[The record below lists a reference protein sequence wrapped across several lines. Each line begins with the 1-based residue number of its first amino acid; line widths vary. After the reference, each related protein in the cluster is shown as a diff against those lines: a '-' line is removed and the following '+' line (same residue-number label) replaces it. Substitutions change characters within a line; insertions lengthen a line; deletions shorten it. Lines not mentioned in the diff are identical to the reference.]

1 MSSDFKL
8 CIKCDKLVNI
18 LDDHDDCYRHRVCNS
33 EFPCEICKSWTSEKR
48 QSVER
53 MIDKARL
60 AATKKQSRSTDV
72 ETCPSSSTS
81 SPLTGTRQFVASSL
95 LTRVDNQN
103 NQSLLTGTVTTQ
115 SPLTGTGAIQSPLV
129 GTGTFQSNSPVGVGS
144 VHDIHASNIDINAQA
159 RTEMSSNPFMW
170 MFNMPNQQD
179 FWKDFVDKRVQEALR
194 PTLLRSAATSATFIS
209 NTTTSVSTSVS
220 CTANTT
226 TSTFSN
232 VRRRFDKFSNNNDYE
247 DVSED
252 ESEFSVLARNQSE
265 SKSDNGDNEN
275 PDQNSVAG
283 TCSDQVFV
291 DHADINNNFGYTNLM
306 CKVASELGITVDS
319 EKSQEVQYQSVS
331 DHLSCDKQN
340 NSSPRC
346 RLPLDGV
353 VLNALHSVNKEFVNK
368 GTLRT
373 FKASDDE
380 KFQISSDHF
389 NQFCTPPHLDENSE
403 EGLTSCNVQQG
414 QNKNF
419 GSKKSH
425 FHFKNRELFL
435 QNIELKKIDSQSRLL
450 LRQIS
455 HGVLLTSYIAKVNID
470 DDRLDALKALLQVF
484 KAMSDVT
491 ARIAVNS
498 VKCRRILHIKEMSF
512 KNKSTENKL
521 KQLSTLG
528 PNLFAGKFFDLLH
541 DSAENIRDAK
551 ETQHLRK
558 IKVVDKQESKPSNLH
573 VGAKRKV
580 VDGDYSADS
589 AKRFKS
595 SGPHQKHK
603 SNNQDRR
610 GQSSVSDSFQKKGPR
625 QLGFRPQK

>member
-1 MSSDFKL
+1 M
-8 CIKCDKLVNI
+8 
-18 LDDHDDCYRHRVCNS
+18 
-33 EFPCEICKSWTSEKR
+33 
-48 QSVER
+48 
-53 MIDKARL
+53 
-60 AATKKQSRSTDV
+60 
-72 ETCPSSSTS
+72 
-81 SPLTGTRQFVASSL
+81 
-95 LTRVDNQN
+95 
-103 NQSLLTGTVTTQ
+103 
-115 SPLTGTGAIQSPLV
+115 
-129 GTGTFQSNSPVGVGS
+129 
-144 VHDIHASNIDINAQA
+144 
-159 RTEMSSNPFMW
+159 
-170 MFNMPNQQD
+170 
-179 FWKDFVDKRVQEALR
+179 
-194 PTLLRSAATSATFIS
+194 
-209 NTTTSVSTSVS
+209 
-220 CTANTT
+220 
-226 TSTFSN
+226 STFSN

-252 ESEFSVLARNQSE
+252 ESEFSVLARNHSE
-265 SKSDNGDNEN
+265 SKSDNGDDEN
-275 PDQNSVAG
+275 PEQNSVAG

-353 VLNALHSVNKEFVNK
+353 VLNALHSVDKEFVNK

-389 NQFCTPPHLDENSE
+389 NQFCTPPHLDENAE

>member
-1 MSSDFKL
+1 MK
-8 CIKCDKLVNI
+8 
-18 LDDHDDCYRHRVCNS
+18 
-33 EFPCEICKSWTSEKR
+33 
-48 QSVER
+48 
-53 MIDKARL
+53 
-60 AATKKQSRSTDV
+60 
-72 ETCPSSSTS
+72 
-81 SPLTGTRQFVASSL
+81 
-95 LTRVDNQN
+95 
-103 NQSLLTGTVTTQ
+103 
-115 SPLTGTGAIQSPLV
+115 
-129 GTGTFQSNSPVGVGS
+129 
-144 VHDIHASNIDINAQA
+144 
-159 RTEMSSNPFMW
+159 
-170 MFNMPNQQD
+170 
-179 FWKDFVDKRVQEALR
+179 
-194 PTLLRSAATSATFIS
+194 
-209 NTTTSVSTSVS
+209 
-220 CTANTT
+220 
-226 TSTFSN
+226 
-232 VRRRFDKFSNNNDYE
+232 
-247 DVSED
+247 
-252 ESEFSVLARNQSE
+252 
-265 SKSDNGDNEN
+265 
-275 PDQNSVAG
+275 
-283 TCSDQVFV
+283 
-291 DHADINNNFGYTNLM
+291 
-306 CKVASELGITVDS
+306 
-319 EKSQEVQYQSVS
+319 
-331 DHLSCDKQN
+331 
-340 NSSPRC
+340 
-346 RLPLDGV
+346 
-353 VLNALHSVNKEFVNK
+353 K

-389 NQFCTPPHLDENSE
+389 NQFCTPLHLDENAE